1 MEATEDII
9 ALLNVNIIIII
20 IRTDNAIAIVIS

>member
-1 MEATEDII
+1 MEASEDII
-9 ALLNVNIIIII
+9 ALLNVNIIII

>member
-9 ALLNVNIIIII
+9 ALLNVIIIII

>member
-20 IRTDNAIAIVIS
+20 RTDNAIAIVIS